1 MEFKNRRLALLLCF
15 LALFFPLR
23 SAAQIG
29 HSDGGRRNDFKFTLL
44 SLGSGSTRIT
54 YERAFSQKH
63 SGEVTVGL
71 IGAGW
76 DFLNHTRSKGLL
88 LKLAYKWCL
97 IPMESSD
104 SWLAGF
110 YVKPEFVWA
119 QFLYG
124 KSQPDRMAP
133 PSNPEETNQMA
144 LFAEGG
150 YQFLFDWFVFD
161 IYAGLGPSFG
171 TGNSNNYYHSFMLF
185 PADGRLAFT
194 AGFRVGVAF

>member
-23 SAAQIG
+23 SAAKIG

-44 SLGSGSTRIT
+44 SLGSGSSRIT

-104 SWLAGF
+104 SWLEGF

-144 LFAEGG
+144 LLAEGG

>member
-1 MEFKNRRLALLLCF
+1 M
-15 LALFFPLR
+15 ALFFPLR
-23 SAAQIG
+23 SAAKIG

-44 SLGSGSTRIT
+44 SLGSGSSRIT

-104 SWLAGF
+104 SWLEGF

-144 LFAEGG
+144 LLAEGG